1 MKRKRL
7 VSFLLSCLMVIGL
20 IQVTPTSAANENIAL
35 NKPTTESSVYPGS
48 GKDASKAVDGDTN
61 TRWSTK
67 RLGTGTPAEQWD
79 SNFEQWMMVDLQQE
93 YPISQININWE
104 AATAT
109 KYTIQGSLDGEN
121 FFDVLVSGATEAGL
135 KEHKGF
141 EVFTARY
148 IRILCQ
154 EAKTAKYGYSIY
166 ELEVYS
172 QEVYDAGSIIDEIEK
187 ETPVLSED
195 GQSLVIPTVPDGY
208 KISLYGTDNEQ
219 VVSKTGKVIQP
230 LIDMPVNIMYKVE
243 NVNDETDTAVSDDI
257 AFVVNGKYDVLQ
269 QDNKKPNVV
278 PGFREWKG
286 AAGDYQLTDSS
297 RIVILDDKWMDS
309 ANMIKTYF
317 KDMLGHDIEVVNGQ
331 PQAGDIVLKTGSL
344 VEEVGNEGYYLN
356 IADYVTIEAPTYKG
370 MIYGGAS
377 ITQILY
383 QNGNT
388 APKGIARDYPQY
400 EVRAGMIDVGRMYI
414 PLEYLEEMTIYMS
427 WYKLNEAH
435 IHINDYWGQSG
446 YSAFRLESEVYPSI
460 VATDGYYTKEEYKQY
475 QKDMKNFGID
485 IITEIDTPYHAEAFR
500 EVPGVR
506 MLANKAGY
514 LDITTDEAFNANID
528 IIKKLFDEYLDGDD
542 PIIQSDKF
550 HIGTDE
556 YDKKYGEQM
565 RKWTDQLIKYVN
577 AKGYESRVW
586 ASLGKN
592 GFNGTTPVTNEAT
605 MNLWAPYWADVHET
619 YDAGYDVI
627 NTYGGWLYIVPA
639 ANAGYPDRIDVK
651 RLYEQFEVN
660 NFKSG
665 RNPSGEAIM
674 PVAHPQTKGAEFA
687 LWNDMTSFRTGFSW
701 FDIYDRIKDAVS
713 ILAEK
718 TWYGEDEADQTYEQF
733 RERIDALQH
742 KVPNANP
749 GRYVESKTDQLV
761 SYDFKDASDI
771 VADLSGNGYDGT
783 IVNGQV
789 NNGQVVFN
797 GDGYLSLPMDSIGYP
812 YTVFMKLN
820 LNEITENTTLFAGKE
835 GTFFADMDG
844 KLGYSRDQ
852 YSFTF
857 DYTLEANKDI
867 DLVLACDN
875 KNLTLY
881 INGKKIGNGK
891 LTNATIAGKTQQS
904 STFVLPVE
912 KVFENASGTLS
923 SMSIYNKAMSAD
935 EIADIL
941 GYKSENY
948 ALNRPVSVSGLEVN
962 DGRFTAEMAV
972 DGIVTKES
980 RVSFAKD
987 KDEQWLL
994 VDLEETKIIDEINIR
1009 YESAVDKY
1017 EIQVS
1022 EDGEEFTTVYTKDET
1037 TANNGPEV
1045 DEVVKFDAVEARYV
1059 KYVQKQRWHHSGNG
1073 KWYSGSIYEF
1083 EVYGPLETE
1092 LKPSKDA
1099 LIAKGPNS
1107 SGSLSANREIG
1118 PSETYLVDVEFDMVT
1133 TIAPDQTN
1141 TAVGL
1146 GNSGSNYTAYGQVP
1160 VIIRMYQG
1168 TFGAYNGNKG
1178 YVQSTINFE
1187 QNVKYHIRVQV
1198 NLKSKTYSAY
1208 VTVPGGKEVVFA
1220 ENFGYRSSAAAPS
1233 NIGKI
1238 YLFNNERPEASY
1250 WLDKIKLKD
1259 VADTDTSAVY
1269 DRISELEELLTNSIN
1284 TEAKMTALQEAIDLI
1299 KAKADDYTVRE
1310 ENLAALEEAYETFM
1324 TKEEDKVRIGSFNIA
1339 AGKKPDVNKIREQ
1352 LEKYDVD
1359 IAGIQ
1364 EVDKNTGRNNYDML
1378 EVFKGDV
1385 YGSIFFSKAIDYS
1398 GGEYGIGTV
1407 SKAPLNDGSTVMLDS
1422 DGNEQRVYQ
1431 RNVVELNGHRVAFY
1445 NTHLSYE
1452 NTELRHQQMST
1463 LKAAM
1468 DSDPLPYRIVVG
1480 DFNADQYREEF
1491 AEIFGENYNI
1501 ANGMN
1506 DIFFDTFNGVDATMN
1521 VNSVDNVIVSKNI
1534 DIEVVQ
1540 MIDNRLS
1547 DHNMFFADI
1556 TFKAES
1562 TVSKAALQIAV
1573 EMASAV
1579 TAEDLDKV
1587 VPAVVTE
1594 FNAALEEARAILAND
1609 NATQEEVDA
1618 SFARLSVAMHMLEFL
1633 KGDKTEL
1640 QDLVDSTAEL
1650 VEGNYTEESWSVLQ
1664 EALTNAN
1671 TVLNNENA
1679 MQEEVDG
1686 AYDNLQAAINGLEEA
1701 EVVDKSLLEAM
1712 VNKVLGLEEDKY
1724 IASSWQAMLPELEA
1738 AQEVLGNE
1746 KATQAE
1752 VDEACDA
1759 LTRGYLNLRLKPNK
1773 DLLSDL
1779 INKANGLNSASYT
1792 ANTWAVVENE
1802 VIKAQAVLED
1812 PEASEAE
1819 VKAAEKALTKALEGL
1834 VAKPGNTVDT
1844 STPVKAGDTTVSIKT
1859 GDNGLTVIFAGL
1871 TMLSLAGLSLLRRKE
1886 D

>member
-1 MKRKRL
+1 
-7 VSFLLSCLMVIGL
+7 
-20 IQVTPTSAANENIAL
+20 
-35 NKPTTESSVYPGS
+35 
-48 GKDASKAVDGDTN
+48 
-61 TRWSTK
+61 
-67 RLGTGTPAEQWD
+67 
-79 SNFEQWMMVDLQQE
+79 
-93 YPISQININWE
+93 
-104 AATAT
+104 
-109 KYTIQGSLDGEN
+109 
-121 FFDVLVSGATEAGL
+121 
-135 KEHKGF
+135 
-141 EVFTARY
+141 
-148 IRILCQ
+148 
-154 EAKTAKYGYSIY
+154 
-166 ELEVYS
+166 
-172 QEVYDAGSIIDEIEK
+172 
-187 ETPVLSED
+187 
-195 GQSLVIPTVPDGY
+195 
-208 KISLYGTDNEQ
+208 
-219 VVSKTGKVIQP
+219 
-230 LIDMPVNIMYKVE
+230 
-243 NVNDETDTAVSDDI
+243 
-257 AFVVNGKYDVLQ
+257 
-269 QDNKKPNVV
+269 
-278 PGFREWKG
+278 
-286 AAGDYQLTDSS
+286 
-297 RIVILDDKWMDS
+297 
-309 ANMIKTYF
+309 
-317 KDMLGHDIEVVNGQ
+317 
-331 PQAGDIVLKTGSL
+331 
-344 VEEVGNEGYYLN
+344 
-356 IADYVTIEAPTYKG
+356 
-370 MIYGGAS
+370 
-377 ITQILY
+377 
-383 QNGNT
+383 
-388 APKGIARDYPQY
+388 
-400 EVRAGMIDVGRMYI
+400 GRMYI

-1269 DRISELEELLTNSIN
+1269 DRISELEELLTSSIN
-1284 TEAKMTALQEAIDLI
+1284 TEAKMTALQDAIDLV

-1594 FNAALEEARAILAND
+1594 FN
-1609 NATQEEVDA
+1609 
-1618 SFARLSVAMHMLEFL
+1618 
-1633 KGDKTEL
+1633 
-1640 QDLVDSTAEL
+1640 
-1650 VEGNYTEESWSVLQ
+1650 
-1664 EALTNAN
+1664 
-1671 TVLNNENA
+1671 
-1679 MQEEVDG
+1679 
-1686 AYDNLQAAINGLEEA
+1686 
-1701 EVVDKSLLEAM
+1701 
-1712 VNKVLGLEEDKY
+1712 
-1724 IASSWQAMLPELEA
+1724 
-1738 AQEVLGNE
+1738 
-1746 KATQAE
+1746 
-1752 VDEACDA
+1752 
-1759 LTRGYLNLRLKPNK
+1759 
-1773 DLLSDL
+1773 
-1779 INKANGLNSASYT
+1779 
-1792 ANTWAVVENE
+1792 
-1802 VIKAQAVLED
+1802 
-1812 PEASEAE
+1812 
-1819 VKAAEKALTKALEGL
+1819 
-1834 VAKPGNTVDT
+1834 
-1844 STPVKAGDTTVSIKT
+1844 
-1859 GDNGLTVIFAGL
+1859 
-1871 TMLSLAGLSLLRRKE
+1871 
-1886 D
+1886 

>member
-269 QDNKKPNVV
+269 QDNEKPNVV
-278 PGFREWKG
+278 PGLREWKG

-835 GTFFADMDG
+835 GTFFADMNG

-1284 TEAKMTALQEAIDLI
+1284 TEAKMTALQEAIDLV

-1407 SKAPLNDGSTVMLDS
+1407 SKAPLNDGSTVMLES

-1452 NTELRHQQMST
+1452 NTELRHQQMNT

-1573 EMASAV
+1573 EMAGNV
-1579 TAEDLDKV
+1579 TEEQLDKV

-1594 FNAALEEARAILAND
+1594 FNAALEEARVILAND

-1640 QDLVDSTAEL
+1640 QDLVDSTADL
-1650 VEGNYTEESWSVLQ
+1650 VEGNYTEESWSALQ

-1679 MQEEVDG
+1679 M
-1686 AYDNLQAAINGLEEA
+1686 
-1701 EVVDKSLLEAM
+1701 
-1712 VNKVLGLEEDKY
+1712 
-1724 IASSWQAMLPELEA
+1724 
-1738 AQEVLGNE
+1738 
-1746 KATQAE
+1746 
-1752 VDEACDA
+1752 
-1759 LTRGYLNLRLKPNK
+1759 
-1773 DLLSDL
+1773 
-1779 INKANGLNSASYT
+1779 
-1792 ANTWAVVENE
+1792 
-1802 VIKAQAVLED
+1802 
-1812 PEASEAE
+1812 
-1819 VKAAEKALTKALEGL
+1819 
-1834 VAKPGNTVDT
+1834 
-1844 STPVKAGDTTVSIKT
+1844 
-1859 GDNGLTVIFAGL
+1859 
-1871 TMLSLAGLSLLRRKE
+1871 
-1886 D
+1886 

>member
-1 MKRKRL
+1 MKGKKL
-7 VSFLLSCLMVIGL
+7 VSFLLSCLMVVGL
-20 IQVTPTSAANENIAL
+20 IQISPTYASTPENLAL
-35 NKPTTESSVYPGS
+35 NKPTSESSVYPDS
-48 GKDASKAVDGDTN
+48 GKDASKAVDGIVSADS
-61 TRWSTK
+61 RWSTK

-79 SNFEQWMMVDLQQE
+79 SNFEQWMMVDLLEE

-121 FFDVLVSGATEAGL
+121 FFDVLVSGTDAAGMQ
-135 KEHKGF
+135 EHKDF

-154 EAKTAKYGYSIY
+154 EPKTARYGYSIY

-172 QEVYDAGSIIDEIEK
+172 QQVYNAGSIIDEIEK
-187 ETPVLSED
+187 ETPVLSDD
-195 GQSLVIPTVPDGY
+195 GQSLVIPSVPDGY

-219 VVSKTGKVIQP
+219 VVSKTGKVTQP
-230 LIDMPVNIMYKVE
+230 LVDMPVNIMYKVE
-243 NVNDETDTAVSDDI
+243 NINDETDTALSDDI
-257 AFVVNGKYDVLQ
+257 AFVVNGKYDVEQL
-269 QDNKKPNVV
+269 DNEKPNVV
-278 PGFREWKG
+278 PGLREWKG
-286 AAGDYQLTDSS
+286 ATGNYQLTAAS
-297 RIVILDDKWMDS
+297 RIVVLDDKWLDS
-309 ANMIKTYF
+309 AKMIQTYF
-317 KDMLGHDIEVVNGQ
+317 KDMLGHDIEVVSGQ
-331 PQAGDIVLKTGSL
+331 PQTGDIVLKTGGTIDEL
-344 VEEVGNEGYYLN
+344 GEEGYYLD
-356 IADYVTIEAPTYKG
+356 IANYVTIEAPTYKG

-383 QNGNT
+383 QNNNT
-388 APKGIARDYPQY
+388 APKGLARDYPQY

-414 PLEYLEEMTIYMS
+414 PLEYLEEMTVYMS

-460 VATDGYYTKEEYKQY
+460 VASDGYYTKEEYKQY
-475 QKDMKNFGID
+475 QKDMKNYGID
-485 IITEIDTPYHAEAFR
+485 VITEIDTPYHSEAFR
-500 EVPGVR
+500 DIPGIQ

-514 LDITTDEAFNANID
+514 LDITTEEAYNANIA
-528 IIKKLFDEYLDGDD
+528 IIKNLFDEYLDGDD
-542 PIIQSDKF
+542 PVIQSDKF

-556 YDKKYGEQM
+556 YDKAYGEQM
-565 RKWTDQLIKYVN
+565 RKWTDELIKYVN
-577 AKGYESRVW
+577 SKGYESRVW

-605 MNLWAPYWADVHET
+605 MNLWAPYWADVQET

-639 ANAGYPDRIDVK
+639 GNAGYPDRIDTE
-651 RLYEQFEVN
+651 RLYEEFEVN

-687 LWNDMTSFRTGFSW
+687 LWNDMTSFKTGFSW

-713 ILAEK
+713 VLAEK

-733 RERIDALQH
+733 RERIDALQN

-761 SYDFKDASDI
+761 SYDFEDAGDT

-783 IVNGQV
+783 IVNGQLGE
-789 NNGQVVFN
+789 NGISFN

-812 YTVFMKLN
+812 YTVFMKFN
-820 LNEITENTTLFAGKE
+820 LSEITENTTLFTGKD
-835 GTFFADMDG
+835 GTFFADMNG

-867 DLVLACDN
+867 DLVLACNN
-875 KNLTLY
+875 KDLTLY

-891 LTNATIAGKTQQS
+891 LTNTTIAGKTQQS

-912 KVFENASGTLS
+912 KVFENTTGTLS
-923 SMSIYNKAMSAD
+923 SISVYNKAMTTE

-962 DGRFTAEMAV
+962 DGRFTADKAV
-972 DGIVTKES
+972 DGLVSKES

-994 VDLEETKIIDEINIR
+994 VDLEETRVIDEINIR

-1022 EDGEEFTTVYTKDET
+1022 EDGEEFTTVYVKDET
-1037 TANNGPEV
+1037 TANDGPET

-1059 KYVQKQRWHHSGNG
+1059 KYIQKQRWHHTGNG
-1073 KWYSGSIYEF
+1073 QWYSGSIYEF

-1092 LKPSKDA
+1092 LKPAKDA
-1099 LIAKGPNS
+1099 LIAKAPNS
-1107 SGSLSANREIG
+1107 AGAVSANKEIG
-1118 PSETYLVDVEFDMVT
+1118 PSNTYLVDVEFDMVT
-1133 TIAPDQTN
+1133 TLAPDQTN

-1187 QNVKYHIRVQV
+1187 QNVKYHIRIEV
-1198 NLKSKTYSAY
+1198 NLKEGTYSAY
-1208 VTVPGGKEVVFA
+1208 VTVPGGEEVAFA
-1220 ENFGYRSSAAAPS
+1220 ENYGYRSSAAAPS

-1250 WLDKIKLKD
+1250 WIDRISLKD

-1269 DRISELEELLTNSIN
+1269 DRISELEKLLTESIN
-1284 TEAKMTALQEAIDLI
+1284 TEAKMTALQEVIDDV
-1299 KAKADDYTVRE
+1299 KAKADDYTLKD
-1310 ENLAALEEAYETFM
+1310 ENLAALNEAYDSFM
-1324 TKEEDKVRIGSFNIA
+1324 AKEEGKVRIGSYNIA
-1339 AGKKPDVNKIREQ
+1339 ANKNPDVDKIREQ

-1364 EVDKNTGRNNYDML
+1364 EVDKYTSRNNYDML
-1378 EVFKGDV
+1378 EGFKGDV
-1385 YGSIFFSKAIDYS
+1385 YSNIFFSKAIDYA

-1407 SKAPLNDGSTVMLDS
+1407 SKSPLNDGSSAMLES
-1422 DGNEQRVYQ
+1422 AGNEQRIYQ
-1431 RNVVELNGHRVAFY
+1431 RSVVELAGHKVAFY

-1452 NTELRHQQMST
+1452 DTELRHQQMRT

-1468 DSDPLPYRIVVG
+1468 DADPLSYRIVVG

-1491 AEIFGENYNI
+1491 AEIFGDNYNI

-1521 VNSVDNVIVSKNI
+1521 VNCVDNIIVSKNI

-1556 TFKAES
+1556 TFKDELD
-1562 TVSKAALQIAV
+1562 TDKTALQIAV
-1573 EMASAV
+1573 D
-1579 TAEDLDKV
+1579 TANTLKAQGALDNV
-1587 VPAVVTE
+1587 VPAVVNE
-1594 FNAALEEARAILAND
+1594 FETALQEATDVLVDTGADQTKVDSAFYRLANAIHMLDFVKGDKSALEALLEKANSHEEENYTTDSWAALQEAVEAATEVMNDENALESDVTEALNNLTDAIGNLVLRADKTKLQEAYDMVNGLDKSLYTEGSVAGITEPMANAKAVLD
-1609 NATQEEVDA
+1609 DPDATQEAVDNA
-1618 SFARLSVAMHMLEFL
+1618 Y
-1633 KGDKTEL
+1633 
-1640 QDLVDSTAEL
+1640 AEL
-1650 VEGNYTEESWSVLQ
+1650 IR
-1664 EALTNAN
+1664 
-1671 TVLNNENA
+1671 
-1679 MQEEVDG
+1679 
-1686 AYDNLQAAINGLEEA
+1686 AYLD
-1701 EVVDKSLLEAM
+1701 
-1712 VNKVLGLEEDKY
+1712 
-1724 IASSWQAMLPELEA
+1724 
-1738 AQEVLGNE
+1738 
-1746 KATQAE
+1746 
-1752 VDEACDA
+1752 
-1759 LTRGYLNLRLKPNK
+1759 LRLIPNK
-1773 DLLSDL
+1773 DLLQDL
-1779 INKANGLNSASYT
+1779 INKAQTLNVANYSAK
-1792 ANTWAVVENE
+1792 TWSVMT
-1802 VIKAQAVLED
+1802 KALDEAKAVLND
-1812 PEASEAE
+1812 PEATQEQVDNAKE
-1819 VKAAEKALTKALEGL
+1819 VLTKAMAGLE
-1834 VAKPGNTVDT
+1834 VIEASN
-1844 STPVKAGDTTVSIKT
+1844 SVKAGDTTASVAT
-1859 GDNGLTVIFAGL
+1859 GDTTNMLYPLSGLA
-1871 TMLSLAGLSLLRRKE
+1871 LATLAFYKTKKKKE